1 MTQHFVISSASRPEA
16 RFQRQQLPL
25 TQLLEWEERATPYRG
40 WGKDLAWGVIW
51 GFVLV
56 PVSIGL
62 WTVFHAA
69 LGAI

>member
-1 MTQHFVISSASRPEA
+1 MARFIISSASRPEA

-25 TQLLEWEERATPYRG
+25 TQLLEWEDRATPYRG
-40 WGKDLAWGVIW
+40 WGMDLARGVIC
-51 GFVLV
+51 GVVLV
-56 PVSIGL
+56 PVSRCL